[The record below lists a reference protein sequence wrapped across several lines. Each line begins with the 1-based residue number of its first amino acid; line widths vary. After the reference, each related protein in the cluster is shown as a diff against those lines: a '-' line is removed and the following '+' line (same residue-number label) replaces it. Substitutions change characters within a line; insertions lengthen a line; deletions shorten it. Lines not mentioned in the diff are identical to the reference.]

1 MVGRMQSIN
10 VDEITNDLE
19 AKEIKVIS
27 VGYNELKSIHLKG
40 DLDSFVTTVKALNE
54 NVVFIQSFSFDE
66 DDFFHEIKKP
76 VLGEYSNP
84 PEDKEINLKQF
95 LPELADYESYFEQ
108 TSLIIFRV
116 FYKNQVFA
124 YWHKAEWYE
133 AFTELFEEA
142 QKIFEEKENV
152 IREQQEQQKNAAQEA
167 ADQRETYLR
176 GLLEE
181 LSTDDKF
188 IGLKT
193 QKSKQEYA
201 VARYPELSQLPV
213 HILKEDISNLNAR
226 IEARK
231 MLQ

>member
-1 MVGRMQSIN
+1 MKAFSATLKRWALKVG
-10 VDEITNDLE
+10 
-19 AKEIKVIS
+19 
-27 VGYNELKSIHLKG
+27 VGLRGIRG
-40 DLDSFVTTVKALNE
+40 
-54 NVVFIQSFSFDE
+54 IDE
-66 DDFFHEIKKP
+66 DDFLQEIKKP
-76 VLGEYSNP
+76 ALGEYNDP
-84 PEDKEINLKQF
+84 PNDAGINLTQF
-95 LPELADYESYFEQ
+95 LPGLAEYRSYLEQ
-108 TSLIIFRV
+108 TSLLIFRV

-133 AFTELFEEA
+133 AFTKLFEEA
-142 QKIFEEKENV
+142 QEIFEEKENV
-152 IREQQEQQKNAAQEA
+152 IREQQEQQKTVAREA

-176 GLLEE
+176 SLLEE
-181 LSTDDKF
+181 LTTDDKF

-201 VARYPELSQLPV
+201 IARYLELSELSL

>member
-1 MVGRMQSIN
+1 MQGIN
-10 VDEITNDLE
+10 IDEITSDLE
-19 AKEIKVIS
+19 TKEIKVIP
-27 VGYNELKSIHLKG
+27 VGYNELKSIQLKG

-54 NVVFIQSFSFDE
+54 SVVFMQSFSFDE
-66 DDFFHEIKKP
+66 DDFLHEIKKP
-76 VLGEYSNP
+76 ILGEYSDP
-84 PEDKEINLKQF
+84 PKDNEINTKQF
-95 LPELADYESYFEQ
+95 LPELAEYENYFEQ
-108 TSLIIFRV
+108 TSLLIFRV

-124 YWHKAEWYE
+124 YWHKAEWFV
-133 AFTELFEEA
+133 AFTKLFEEA
-142 QKIFEEKENV
+142 QKIFEEKENA
-152 IREQQEQQKNAAQEA
+152 IREQQEQQKNAARET

-181 LSTDDKF
+181 LATDDKF

-201 VARYPELSQLPV
+201 IARYPELSELSM
-213 HILKEDISNLNAR
+213 HILKDDISTLNAR